1 MSAAGEAQ
9 DPQARWAKPRPGG
22 RVSARTGEPT
32 RDISH
37 VDRCQGG
44 SRRARS
50 RAIARARHST
60 AQVLDRCM
68 EGA

>member
-9 DPQARWAKPRPGG
+9 DPQARLAKPRPAG

-37 VDRCQGG
+37 DARCQRG
-44 SRRARS
+44 SRRARC
-50 RAIARARHST
+50 RAIARARRWT
-60 AQVLDRCM
+60 ARTTDRAK